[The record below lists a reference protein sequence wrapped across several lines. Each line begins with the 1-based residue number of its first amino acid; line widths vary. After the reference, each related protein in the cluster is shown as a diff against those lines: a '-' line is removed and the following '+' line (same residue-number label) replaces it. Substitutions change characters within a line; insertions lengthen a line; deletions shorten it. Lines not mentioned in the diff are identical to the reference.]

1 MKKLITKFFFSLL
14 IVLTS
19 VNANAA
25 DQSRSIYELEKKP
38 LAPDFSLKDVDG
50 KTHRL
55 SDYRGKVVMLNF
67 WATWCPPCRFELPS
81 MQRAYEKLKNQGVE
95 FLAINI
101 GEDADTIFTFTAD
114 YPVTFP
120 LLMDIDS
127 SVSEKYPVIGL
138 PTSYFVGPSGH
149 LIYRAIG
156 SREWDEKEMLEKI
169 LSLKKVSGG
178 S

>member
-1 MKKLITKFFFSLL
+1 MKLTFQKIIPQLLLIFSL
-14 IVLTS
+14 V
-19 VNANAA
+19 VPVVA
-25 DQSRSIYELEKKP
+25 DQSKSIYELEKKP
-38 LAPDFSLKDVDG
+38 LAPDFTLKDVDG
-50 KTHRL
+50 KLHKL

-81 MQRAYEKLKNQGVE
+81 MQRAYEKLKNEGVE
-95 FLAINI
+95 FLAINL

-127 SVSEKYPVIGL
+127 SVSNKYPVVGL
-138 PTSYFVGPSGH
+138 PTSYFVGPNGH

-156 SREWDEKEMLEKI
+156 SREWDEKEMLDKI
-169 LSLKKVSGG
+169 LSLKNAD
-178 S
+178 

>member
-1 MKKLITKFFFSLL
+1 MFVHSLS
-14 IVLTS
+14 I
-19 VNANAA
+19 AG

-38 LAPDFSLKDVDG
+38 LAPDFSLQDVDG
-50 KTHRL
+50 KTHKL
-55 SDYRGKVVMLNF
+55 SDYRGKVVMINF

-81 MQRAYEKLKNQGVE
+81 MQRAYEKLKEQGVE
-95 FLAINI
+95 FLAVNL

-127 SVSEKYPVIGL
+127 SVSDKYPVVGL
-138 PTSYFVGPSGH
+138 PTTYFVAPNGRLVS
-149 LIYRAIG
+149 RAIG

-169 LSLKKVSGG
+169 LDLKKLR
-178 S
+178 

>member
-1 MKKLITKFFFSLL
+1 MKLTFQKIIPQLLLIFSL
-14 IVLTS
+14 V
-19 VNANAA
+19 VPVVA
-25 DQSRSIYELEKKP
+25 DQSKSIYELEKKP
-38 LAPDFSLKDVDG
+38 LAPDFTLKDVDG
-50 KTHRL
+50 KLHKL

-81 MQRAYEKLKNQGVE
+81 MQRAYEKLKNEGVE
-95 FLAINI
+95 FLAINL

-127 SVSEKYPVIGL
+127 SVSNKYPVVGL

-156 SREWDEKEMLEKI
+156 SREWDEKEMLDKI
-169 LSLKKVSGG
+169 LSLKNSD
-178 S
+178 